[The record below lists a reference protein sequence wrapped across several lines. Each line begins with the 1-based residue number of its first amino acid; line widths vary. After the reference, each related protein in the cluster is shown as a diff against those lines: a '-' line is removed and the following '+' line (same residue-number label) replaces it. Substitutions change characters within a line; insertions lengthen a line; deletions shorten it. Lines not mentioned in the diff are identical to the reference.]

1 METFTNR
8 LTIELSGHK
17 AFGAEIDIEVDFT
30 ISEIIP
36 ASGPTYDC
44 AGEPASG
51 GDVEIVAVRPY
62 HMVIEPFSAPPI
74 KREVYLDCPRWLEV
88 ALIDCIDQDM
98 LTADE

>member
-1 METFTNR
+1 METFTNS

-17 AFGAEIDIEVDFT
+17 GFGAEIDIEVDFT
-30 ISEIIP
+30 ISKIIP
-36 ASGPTYDC
+36 ARGPTYDC

-62 HMVIEPFSAPPI
+62 YMLN
-74 KREVYLDCPRWLEV
+74 KREVYLDCPQWLEA
-88 ALIDCIDQDM
+88 ALIDCIDPDM

>member
-1 METFTNR
+1 MKTFTNC

-17 AFGAEIDIEVDFT
+17 GFGAEIDIEVDFT

-36 ASGPTYDC
+36 ASGPTFDC

-62 HMVIEPFSAPPI
+62 HKLIGPSSEPPM
-74 KREVYLDCPRWLEV
+74 KCKVYLDCPQWLEA
-88 ALIDCIDQDM
+88 ALIDCIDPDM